1 MKRTCSYTNP
11 FRRTT
16 INVSLWTDTRVC
28 KHASIT
34 ELTPSEPSC
43 QDRSH
48 TLQVDASRA
57 HSFLKRRL
65 ASKFPRRNADE
76 RENKTTRARRSREDE
91 PKESHGRFPEKK
103 MFWWHLGRHLAGDT
117 LRMRTSARGGM
128 AGHDLAYSHMQS
140 YQLSYPSR
148 TSPRQMLTLSFSVKN
163 KRDLV

>member
-1 MKRTCSYTNP
+1 MWHAPQRRHLKRDIESSTNCSVKRTCSYTNP

-57 HSFLKRRL
+57 HSFMKRRL
-65 ASKFPRRNADE
+65 ASKFPRRNADG

-117 LRMRTSARGGM
+117 LRMRTSARPWTVVAHGR
-128 AGHDLAYSHMQS
+128 
-140 YQLSYPSR
+140 P
-148 TSPRQMLTLSFSVKN
+148 
-163 KRDLV
+163 

>member
-1 MKRTCSYTNP
+1 MKIQTLLVFFTNRVKFVARTLKTTLKKRQRVIHNCSVKRTCSYTNP

-103 MFWWHLGRHLAGDT
+103 RLWWHLGRHLAGDT
-117 LRMRTSARGGM
+117 LRMRT
-128 AGHDLAYSHMQS
+128 
-140 YQLSYPSR
+140 
-148 TSPRQMLTLSFSVKN
+148 
-163 KRDLV
+163 

>member
-1 MKRTCSYTNP
+1 MWHAPQRRHLKRDIESSTNCSVKRTCSYTNP

-65 ASKFPRRNADE
+65 ASKIRRRNANE
-76 RENKTTRARRSREDE
+76 RENKTTRARWS
-91 PKESHGRFPEKK
+91 
-103 MFWWHLGRHLAGDT
+103 AG
-117 LRMRTSARGGM
+117 
-128 AGHDLAYSHMQS
+128 
-140 YQLSYPSR
+140 R
-148 TSPRQMLTLSFSVKN
+148 TSPKKAMVAFL
-163 KRDLV
+163 KRRGFGGIWVVIWRHAEDED

>member
-1 MKRTCSYTNP
+1 MWHAPQRRHLKRDIESSTNCSVKRTCSYTNP

-57 HSFLKRRL
+57 HSFLKRRV
-65 ASKFPRRNADE
+65 ASKIRRRNANE
-76 RENKTTRARRSREDE
+76 RENKTTRARWS
-91 PKESHGRFPEKK
+91 
-103 MFWWHLGRHLAGDT
+103 AG
-117 LRMRTSARGGM
+117 
-128 AGHDLAYSHMQS
+128 
-140 YQLSYPSR
+140 R
-148 TSPRQMLTLSFSVKN
+148 TSPKKAMVAFL
-163 KRDLV
+163 KRRGFGGIWVVIWRHAEDED

>member
-1 MKRTCSYTNP
+1 MKRTCSCTNP

-16 INVSLWTDTRVC
+16 VNVSLWTDTRVC

-103 MFWWHLGRHLAGDT
+103 RLWWHLGRHLAGDT
-117 LRMRTSARGGM
+117 LRMRTSARPWWHGR
-128 AGHDLAYSHMQS
+128 
-140 YQLSYPSR
+140 P
-148 TSPRQMLTLSFSVKN
+148 
-163 KRDLV
+163 